1 MNFTVVITCA
11 CIFLDADLLNVF
23 GSSHSGTKGL
33 IEEGHEFHA
42 ASGIWIIL
50 CQLVFHVSS
59 KLFVKD

>member
-1 MNFTVVITCA
+1 
-11 CIFLDADLLNVF
+11 
-23 GSSHSGTKGL
+23 L

-59 KLFVKD
+59 KLFVKDLKGFGSGQISNFRIVICVSGEKLVLS